1 PDITD
6 TPTPISVGEAGQPDR
21 NLAVDTSGNAIIEM
35 LRKAADMANEDCM
48 SAMDTAHRLS
58 RELLAAEDRARAA
71 EVEVE
76 RFRDRA
82 IKAEAW
88 LIRIQNQ
95 IEESFFQEKKLKKR
109 LEELSPPDP

>member
-1 PDITD
+1 
-6 TPTPISVGEAGQPDR
+6 
-21 NLAVDTSGNAIIEM
+21 L
-35 LRKAADMANEDCM
+35 LHKAADMAREDCA
-48 SAMDTAHRLS
+48 SAMDRAHRLS
-58 RELLAAEDRARAA
+58 RELRAAEDRARAA